1 MESPQDRVRVVQLE
15 SERLKQYLAALPFET
30 FDRPSAVDGWKI
42 GDVVGHLCF
51 GSGSYL
57 MFLERALDGDTS
69 TPEGFWE
76 PGAISAT
83 AAAKIDNAGSERWA
97 RLGDQLVPTVV
108 ENVDRLSKL
117 LGGLSPSEL
126 ERPTY
131 HLVFG
136 VVPIK
141 ATLVWWI
148 TELAQHGWDFRSVLE
163 PDTHLSVDCLPTF
176 MAFMPEVV
184 RWSFRRGEKLPR
196 PRCFRFELTAPF
208 PSRNDIV
215 VHGDEARMMPA
226 SDSPADTIVRCDT
239 ETFSLL
245 LLGRGRLS
253 WDAVLAAGRAEVEG
267 DRDLVPRFA
276 HWFPGT

>member
-15 SERLKQYLAALPFET
+15 SERLKQYLAALPFES

-57 MFLERALDGDTS
+57 MFLERALKGDTS

-83 AAAKIDNAGSERWA
+83 AAAKIDSAGSERWA
-97 RLGDQLVPTVV
+97 RLGDQLIPTVV
-108 ENVDRLSKL
+108 ENVDRLSQL
-117 LGGLSPSEL
+117 LGGLSPSDFD
-126 ERPTY
+126 RPTY

-136 VVPIK
+136 IVPIK
-141 ATLVWWI
+141 ATLVWWT

-163 PDTHLSVDCLPTF
+163 PDTHLSADSLRIF
-176 MAFMPEVV
+176 MAFIPEVV
-184 RWSFRRGEKLPR
+184 RWSLRRGEKLPKPLR
-196 PRCFRFELTAPF
+196 FRFELTAT
-208 PSRNDIV
+208 RNDIV
-215 VHGDEARMMPA
+215 VYGDEARMTPV
-226 SDSPADTIVRCDT
+226 SDSPADTTIHCDT

-245 LLGRGRLS
+245 MMGRGRLR
-253 WDAVLAAGRAEVEG
+253 WDAVVAAGRAEVEG

-276 HWFPGT
+276 QWFPGT